1 MRLFHGSNVQID
13 VIDLQKSKKAKDFG
27 KGFYLSKEEKQAQK
41 MAELTTFR
49 MGCGKPMVSVF
60 EFDEKYLSSPEL
72 KVKIFEYYTEE
83 WADFI
88 VLNRNN
94 TTDIP
99 AHPYDIVIGPIADD
113 AVGAQLRR
121 FTLGY
126 IDISQL
132 VRELSYIKG
141 PTIQY
146 FFGTERAIQLL
157 KKTK

>member
-13 VIDLQKSKKAKDFG
+13 IIDLQKSKKAKDFG
-27 KGFYLSKEEKQAQK
+27 KGFYLSKEEEQAQK

-72 KVKIFEYYTEE
+72 KVKTFEYYTEE